1 MRRKEGII
9 LFLLGLVINLA
20 AAFLQPVPGYMDAE
34 YYYAGAVRIA
44 GGDGFTEPFLWNYLD
59 DPAGLP
65 HPSHTYWMPLAS
77 LVASAGMLIGGSTS
91 FTAGRAGFIL
101 LAACLGPLTGWLAG
115 RITDGQPAQ
124 RFSVWFAGLTAVFPG
139 LYLVYTTLTETFVLY
154 MLLGTGF
161 IVLAFQAL
169 SPKLG
174 GDFSGKR
181 WLGLGF
187 IAGLLHLTRADGL
200 LWLAAALLLWGVR
213 WVAEMRRAKR
223 WLWGGPLGAGLI
235 VIGYGLVMGAWF
247 ARNAGVYGQIMPPG
261 GSRALWL
268 TNYDQTYHYPADE
281 ITFQAWLQS
290 GWQAITRA
298 RLNALWMN
306 LKNMLVVQGG
316 VFLLPLITLGFWR
329 VRRQRWAQFAGA
341 MLLLTAG
348 IMTFV
353 FPFAGSRG
361 GYLHSGAAFQPLLW
375 ALAPLGLIQLLDLGA
390 RKRNWSRKQ
399 ARRVFGTGLIVIS
412 ALLTVIIFGTRVLG
426 VGSNEQ
432 VWRATWDQAAA
443 IDADLDRLGIADSA
457 IILVN
462 NPPGFYAATGRPAIA
477 IPNGSLEAV
486 YRAAER
492 YGAKYLVLEEN
503 SVAALRDLYPSPRS
517 MDGLKYMGAVGAGY
531 LFEVLPTW

>member
-1 MRRKEGII
+1 MKRKEGII
-9 LFLLGLVINLA
+9 LFLIGLAINLA

-77 LVASAGMLIGGSTS
+77 LVAAAGMLIGGSTS
-91 FTAGRAGFIL
+91 FAAGRAGFIL

-115 RITDGQPAQ
+115 RISDGQPTQ

-154 MLLGTGF
+154 MLLGSGF

-174 GDFSGKR
+174 DDFAGKR
-181 WLGLGF
+181 WLGLGLC
-187 IAGLLHLTRADGL
+187 AGLLHLTRADGL

-213 WVAEMRRAKR
+213 WLAEMRRTKR
-223 WLWGGPLGAGLI
+223 WLWGGFMGAGMI
-235 VIGYGLVMGAWF
+235 VLGYGLVMGAWF
-247 ARNAGVYGQIMPPG
+247 VRNAGVYGQIMPPG

-268 TNYDQTYHYPADE
+268 TDYDQTFNYPTE
-281 ITFQAWLQS
+281 TINMQAWAAS
-290 GWQAITRA
+290 GWAAILQA

-306 LKNMLVVQGG
+306 LKNLLVVQGG
-316 VFLLPLITLGFWR
+316 IFLLPLMMLGFWR
-329 VRRQRWAQFAGA
+329 VRRQHWAQFAGA

-348 IMTFV
+348 IMTVV

-361 GYLHSGAAFQPLLW
+361 GFLHSGAAFQPLLW
-375 ALAPLGLIQLLDLGA
+375 ALAPLGLIQLVDCGA
-390 RKRNWSRKQ
+390 HKRNWSRKQ

-412 ALLTVIIFGTRVLG
+412 AMLTVIIFGMRVLG
-426 VGSNEQ
+426 IGSNGS
-432 VWRATWDQAAA
+432 VWRASWDQALA
-443 IDADLDRLGIADSA
+443 IDADLDQLGIEESA
-457 IILVN
+457 IIMVN
-462 NPPGFYAATGRPAIA
+462 NPPGFYAATGRSAIA
-477 IPNGSLEAV
+477 IPNGSMEAIHRV
-486 YRAAER
+486 GER
-492 YGAKYLVLEEN
+492 YGADYLVLEEN
-503 SVAALRDLYPSPRS
+503 SVAVLRELYQSPRNL
-517 MDGLKYMGAVGAGY
+517 DGLKYLGAAGAGY
-531 LFEVLPTW
+531 LFEVEPAW

>member
-9 LFLLGLVINLA
+9 LFLLGLVINLT
-20 AAFLQPVPGYMDAE
+20 AAFLQSVPGYMDAE

-59 DPAGLP
+59 DPVGLP

-77 LVASAGMLIGGSTS
+77 LVATVGMLIGGSTS
-91 FTAGRAGFIL
+91 FTVGRAGFIL
-101 LAACLGPLTGWLAG
+101 LAACLAPLTGWLAG
-115 RITDGQPAQ
+115 RITDGQPSQ
-124 RFSVWFAGLTAVFPG
+124 RFSVWFAGLTAVFTG

-161 IVLAFQAL
+161 VVLAFQEL

-174 GDFSGKR
+174 SGFLGKR
-181 WLGLGF
+181 WLGLGLC
-187 IAGLLHLTRADGL
+187 AGLLHLTRADGL

-213 WVAEMRRAKR
+213 WMTAIRREKR
-223 WLWGGPLGAGLI
+223 WLWGGLLGVGL
-235 VIGYGLVMGAWF
+235 VALGYGLVMGAWF

-268 TNYDQTYHYPADE
+268 TDYDQTFNYPAE
-281 ITFQAWLQS
+281 TITPRVWVDS
-290 GWQAITRA
+290 GWAAILEA

-306 LKNMLVVQGG
+306 LKNLLVVQGG
-316 VFLLPLITLGFWR
+316 IILLPLMAVGFWT
-329 VRRQRWAQFAGA
+329 VRRQRWAQFAGV

-348 IMTFV
+348 IMTVV

-375 ALAPLGLIQLLDLGA
+375 ALAPLGLTQLVDLGA

-412 ALLTVIIFGTRVLG
+412 ALLTFVIFGMRVLG
-426 VGSNEQ
+426 LGSNGQ
-432 VWRATWDQAAA
+432 VWQSSWDEATA
-443 IDADLDRLGIADSA
+443 IDADLDQLGVAESA
-457 IILVN
+457 IIMVN

-477 IPNGSLEAV
+477 IPNGSMEAV
-486 YRAAER
+486 HRVSER
-492 YGAKYLVLEEN
+492 YGAGYLVLEEN
-503 SVAALRDLYPSPRS
+503 SVSALRDLYQSPRS
-517 MDGLKYMGAVGAGY
+517 LDGLKYLGAAGDGY
-531 LFEVLPTW
+531 LFEVLPAW